1 MKNTV
6 WYKINPESKSI
17 DILRDKDFLRLL
29 RVFVLEFEP
38 NYKDKKLD
46 NLKNQFSKKDFLTIF
61 NEKNDYNLFNQI
73 IAFLSDDFV
82 KPIFFEYLENYNID
96 EKYLNLFLEVGN
108 FLEKI
113 YIDSKEYPEWFYNVS
128 DKYKTNITD
137 ILWEKQLE
145 DAQYKLLQIW
155 YPVISPYWFAIIEA
169 DIDNSFTKR
178 SVLWWEE
185 IYIYCRDNQN
195 NIFYM
200 NYLWELLK
208 DWKDKIIKEINTKE
222 IKTFWKFKVF
232 KFINEDNKN
241 KIWIISH
248 IWIWKILEIEADNFN
263 IQKFSYTEDALWDD
277 WKEIYDKTETI
288 ELLYISSD
296 DETYYL
302 DENINKLSL
311 LELFR
316 FINKNNPLLI
326 DDIEKRLDK
335 FSEVDVKNIY
345 KISSYEWLKFIE
357 LEVETET
364 FIDEYWNRDY
374 ETNHCVM
381 MENWKALIDKWEFW
395 NAYIRNL
402 GEKKTFLENYEFVS
416 FDLTDFSDTDWFI
429 DSFWNVVNIDGKRLV
444 SLEKRFTVS
453 DWREYYVLNNN
464 WKKLYKKEFI
474 LRELS
479 AYSSFKDIWTEFDIV
494 MENNEYIEINKDR
507 YNKITGIVKDNW
519 KVKFYIYKNNFKKE
533 VEYKFLLENLQSSN
547 TWKEA
552 LRMLNKTLAEF
563 ERIWLI

>member
-6 WYKINPESKSI
+6 WYKINPESKAI

-96 EKYLNLFLEVGN
+96 EKYLNLFLEVGD

-241 KIWIISH
+241 KIWIISN

>member
-6 WYKINPESKSI
+6 WYKINPESKAI

-128 DKYKTNITD
+128 DKYKTNITN

-185 IYIYCRDNQN
+185 IYIYCRDEQN
-195 NIFYM
+195 NIFYI

>member
-6 WYKINPESKSI
+6 WYKINPESKAI

-128 DKYKTNITD
+128 DKYKTNITN